1 MNLDNIKIAYGG
13 TFTSSSNGYNGAIL
27 ITDFKGFPLEF
38 RYTDPIIPTKIQ
50 QVLYGKGLERYI
62 KIDVILDSLIKAMS
76 SKSQVLIVQDE
87 DMLDYKCDSV
97 YIVRLSPTKS
107 QPLSQIGEL
116 SQVKKSEYLLQTG
129 HATSP
134 IRVQLSLDF
143 NCESEQ
149 FDSIIQMLTEA
160 GNYMDVD
167 EPLTRVYKTLEL
179 ICSQEA

>member
-1 MNLDNIKIAYGG
+1 MNLDNIKLAYGG
-13 TFTSSSNGYNGAIL
+13 TFTSASNGYNGAIL

-76 SKSQVLIVQDE
+76 SKSQLLIVQDE
-87 DMLDYKCDSV
+87 EMLDYKSDSV
-97 YIVRLSPTKS
+97 AIVRLSPTKS

-129 HATSP
+129 HGTGP
-134 IRVQLSLDF
+134 IRVQLPLDF
-143 NCESEQ
+143 NCENER
-149 FDSIIQMLTEA
+149 FDSIIQILTEA

-167 EPLTRVYKTLEL
+167 EPLARVYKTLEL